1 MRNFISSIALAI
13 ALTASLCGAD
23 YVTHDVTVE
32 LAATQSGKWKTI
44 VASEIGAPD
53 DADLLWHITTPQA
66 KRFAL
71 SDDQSQIAFWIS
83 RESVEVLC
91 DWVDFTNHK
100 RGLIT
105 VRVNADGP
113 TPPDPGPG
121 PKPPDPKP
129 PAPKPEGLAGV
140 IYEAAIKVN
149 RPADCLKMSDNFWA
163 VTIGIQNARKFQQGD
178 RAAPEPKYFNVGQ
191 AMQAVAQANKAAAF
205 DASWKEFGKWLE
217 DEAYKNMTSIDQLHA
232 FYYAASA
239 GLKAAGGVKQ

>member
-1 MRNFISSIALAI
+1 MRKFISSIALAF
-13 ALTASLCGAD
+13 ALTSLLCGAEV
-23 YVTHDVTVE
+23 VTRDVTVE
-32 LAATQSGKWKTI
+32 LDATQAGKWHYLI
-44 VASEIGAPD
+44 ASEIGAP
-53 DADLLWHITTPQA
+53 AGSDLIWHITTPQA
-66 KRFAL
+66 KRYAP
-71 SDDQSQIAFWIS
+71 SDDQSQIAFWIG

-91 DWVDFTNHK
+91 DWVDFTAHK

-140 IYEAAIKVN
+140 IYDAAIKVN

-163 VTIGIQNARKFQQGD
+163 VTIGIANAKKFQQGD
-178 RAAPEPKYFNVGQ
+178 RNAPEPKYFTVGQ
-191 AMQAVAQANKAAAF
+191 ALLAVAQTNKAASF
-205 DASWKEFGKWLE
+205 DQSWKPFGKWLE
-217 DEAYKNMTSIDQLHA
+217 DESLKNQANIDQLHA
-232 FYYAASA
+232 FYYAVAA

>member
-1 MRNFISSIALAI
+1 MQKFISSIALAF

-23 YVTHDVTVE
+23 YVTHDMTVE

-53 DADLLWHITTPQA
+53 GADLLWHITTPQA

-71 SDDQSQIAFWIS
+71 SDDQSQIAFWIG

-113 TPPDPGPG
+113 TPPDP
-121 PKPPDPKP
+121 KP

-140 IYEAAIKVN
+140 IYDAAIKVN

-163 VTIGIQNARKFQQGD
+163 VTIGIQNARDFQKGN
-178 RAAPEPKYFNVGQ
+178 RNAPQPMYFNVGQ
-191 AMQAVAQANKAAAF
+191 AMQAVAQANKAASF
-205 DASWKEFGKWLE
+205 DASWKDFGKWLE
-217 DEAYKNMTSIDQLHA
+217 DESYKNMTSIDQLHA
-232 FYYAASA
+232 FYYAVAA